1 MSREILLRFN
11 TQRLDKAKQAA
22 TAIYKQLREAAR
34 SIKDVDKRKQALAEA
49 KSENIANRAAI
60 KDEAARQR
68 GDRRSLRARRKA
80 RAFGA
85 AGGVPRFGDPS
96 ESLVAFGEGRGG
108 LRAIDMTARAL
119 TALPIVGEVIAL
131 AWEETLRP
139 LVEAQMKARERER
152 LDPILARIEEIERL
166 QFERRLEEDIDF
178 QRGVLGNAA
187 KQASALERAKAAK
200 RVTRSSRLADLG
212 GAG

>member
-1 MSREILLRFN
+1 MAREILLRFG
-11 TQRLDKAKQAA
+11 TQRLDKAKQTAK
-22 TAIYKQLREAAR
+22 AIYKQLRDSAKQ
-34 SIKDVDKRKQALAEA
+34 IKDVDKRKQALADA
-49 KSENIANRAAI
+49 KTENVQNRAAI
-60 KDEAARQR
+60 KEEAARQR
-68 GDRRSLRARRKA
+68 GSKRSLRARRKA
-80 RAFGA
+80 RTFGDP
-85 AGGVPRFGDPS
+85 GGVPRFGDPS

-108 LRAIDMTARAL
+108 LRAVDMTARAL

-152 LDPILARIEEIERL
+152 LDPILARIEEVEAQ
-166 QFERRLEEDIDF
+166 QFELRLAQDVFF
-178 QRGVLGNAA
+178 QEGVLGRAA
-187 KQASALERAKAAK
+187 KQAGALERAKAAK